1 MQILSPID
9 SVGGYVIDDL
19 KQQLG
24 DVKLILDS
32 VVSELW
38 KMKMQ
43 IGDRP
48 TVDHSLVCDPSR
60 ISNAREELGNRKMQ
74 IVMDVS
80 VCGRCPCWST
90 IRCSCCPDDEVTVM

>member
-1 MQILSPID
+1 MQLQSPLD
-9 SVGGYVIDDL
+9 SVGGDVIGDL

-24 DVKLILDS
+24 DVKQILDS
-32 VVSELW
+32 VVSKLW
-38 KMKMQ
+38 KLMMQ

-48 TVDHSLVCDPSR
+48 TVDHSPVSDPSR

-80 VCGRCPCWST
+80 VVVG
-90 IRCSCCPDDEVTVM
+90 VLVGLLLGVVVA